1 MAVYTVRVSFAPG
14 AVDLDFLT
22 QAYFT
27 VLAEVM
33 GREPLSDPPRRREGK
48 SDYGPPPWKS
58 RTYGGTKYGLRARDD
73 LLFTGHGVYGEKTR
87 WTLRGPVKPKKIY
100 GHSSRDFQRSS
111 GSADLHIESYI
122 QQEYSRIG
130 ALFLRQF

>member
-1 MAVYTVRVSFAPG
+1 MAVYTVRVSFDPG

-87 WTLRGPVKPKKIY
+87 WTQLVQRFLLEYGVDHFDISLKKNNRGNCAV
-100 GHSSRDFQRSS
+100 D
-111 GSADLHIESYI
+111 
-122 QQEYSRIG
+122 YSINII
-130 ALFLRQF
+130 